1 MTCECVLSCQL
12 DHKSQQ
18 GSISVTIVWRET
30 LDAKQ
35 KKAFVLEE
43 RVAVAG
49 IAGLRRERT
58 VWESTRWVIDSPF
71 VTFLLP
77 ECAPMRSWG
86 LLPVPRVLPSRLHG

>member
-43 RVAVAG
+43 RAHIKVFTKRIQLHLIITLSRIFGSKG
-49 IAGLRRERT
+49 IIT
-58 VWESTRWVIDSPF
+58 HSS
-71 VTFLLP
+71 FL
-77 ECAPMRSWG
+77 
-86 LLPVPRVLPSRLHG
+86 